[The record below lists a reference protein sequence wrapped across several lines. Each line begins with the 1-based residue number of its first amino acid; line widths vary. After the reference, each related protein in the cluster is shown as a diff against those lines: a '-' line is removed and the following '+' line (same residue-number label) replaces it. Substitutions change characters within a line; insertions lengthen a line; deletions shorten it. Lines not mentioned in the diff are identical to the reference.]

1 MIPALKSEFKKLLTV
16 RSTYYITFIVLIF
29 VIFIAFYVTGW
40 RLTPQDLHGPNQ
52 LADDVTGA
60 LNVMVFGAIVAIML
74 MTHEYR
80 YNTITYTLTSSNSR
94 SKVLWS
100 KFIVVSVYTLIFAA
114 VVAVLS
120 PVMTYLGVHA
130 AGHSLGPQTLHYAD
144 LAWRSLFFGWAYGM
158 AGLVLA
164 VLLRNQIAA
173 IVGLFVIHGVVEQLL
188 SLLLKH
194 NTVYLP
200 FTALDQ
206 VSGNT
211 DPRVGSISPARGALV
226 FTLYVA
232 VGWLV
237 GWYLFLHRDATKLD
251 S

>member
-1 MIPALKSEFKKLLTV
+1 MLPTLKAEFKKLLTV
-16 RSTYYITFIVLIF
+16 RSTYFITLIVIVF

-40 RLTPQDLHGPNQ
+40 RLTAQDLRDPMQ
-52 LADDVTGA
+52 LASDVTGA
-60 LNVMVFGAIVAIML
+60 LNVMVFGAVVAILL

-120 PVMTYLGVHA
+120 PIMTYLGVHA
-130 AGHSLGPQTLHYAD
+130 AGHTLVPQTLHYAN
-144 LAWRSLFFGWAYGM
+144 LAWRSLFYGWAYGM
-158 AGLVLA
+158 AGLILA

-200 FTALDQ
+200 FSSLDQ
-206 VSGNT
+206 VIGNT
-211 DPRVGSISPARGALV
+211 DPRIGNISPGRAALV
-226 FTLYVA
+226 FTAYVV
-232 VGWLV
+232 VGWAV
-237 GWYLFLHRDATKLD
+237 GWYLFLRRDATKLD
-251 S
+251 